1 MQIGNNGTTQS
12 HQMPKLDNFRKVL
25 SLISV
30 TQPLP
35 LESTMVFLLF
45 QAKLLEMNSFLSL
58 IFSKRS
64 WAVKVYAFN
73 PSTLSQMQV
82 DFFVFEASL
91 INRVSYRTA
100 RATLGN
106 SISKENF
113 FSERYNH
120 RVNFTSIPLAS
131 PS

>member
-1 MQIGNNGTTQS
+1 VQIGNNGTTQS

-73 PSTLSQMQV
+73 PSTLRQRQV
-82 DFFVFEASL
+82 DFCEFEANL
-91 INRVSYRTA
+91 IHSVSPRTA